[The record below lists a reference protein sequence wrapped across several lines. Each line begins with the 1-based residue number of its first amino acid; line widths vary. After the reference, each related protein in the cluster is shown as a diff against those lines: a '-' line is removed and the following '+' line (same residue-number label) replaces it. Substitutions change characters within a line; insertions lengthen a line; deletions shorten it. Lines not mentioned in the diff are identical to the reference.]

1 MNRTRTQSQTQTL
14 KEINNR
20 MEIYNLLMK
29 VAKKIREER
38 KRTH

>member
-1 MNRTRTQSQTQTL
+1 MNRTRTQSQTL
-14 KEINNR
+14 KEINSR

-38 KRTH
+38 KRTR